1 MSHPK
6 LQFPRYQFCICGP
19 TDDAAHY
26 LQSANGERS
35 LNPRFRI
42 REGSG
47 EHLADHH
54 IGDKH
59 LLEQCLQPAQPV
71 DTGQTDQRAGVGDDD
86 CSHCSR
92 VSRSALV
99 SAAFSRMAGI
109 PSLERWLMKLD
120 TSRPAT

>member
-35 LNPRFRI
+35 PNPRFRFGE
-42 REGSG
+42 RSG

-54 IGDKH
+54 IGHEH
-59 LLEQCLQPAQPV
+59 LLEQRLQPVQPV
-71 DTGQTDQRAGVGDDD
+71 DTGQADQRAGVGDDD

-99 SAAFSRMAGI
+99 SASLSRIAGMA
-109 PSLERWLMKLD
+109 SLER
-120 TSRPAT
+120 